1 VTATLDP
8 VRRHLAELDRTLH
21 GPGAMKRGMIAEVR
35 DGLEDAVA
43 GYREGGLDPQG
54 AATAAVRDF
63 GSVREV
69 APLLQEELTA
79 RQGRR
84 TAQLLL
90 VAFPAMLIAWELLW
104 TTGNG
109 WSAPPPAAVSV
120 LSRAIDILTVLIT
133 IAALVL
139 LLVTFRGCRLP
150 PWITRLIGLVAT
162 LGVVG
167 CSGMSVVMNLLTPQQ
182 AADMFTTQPAVV
194 AVGVMSAAASALVT
208 RSAVR
213 SLRFARASRRSD
225 QRADP
230 QVG

>member
-1 VTATLDP
+1 MTTAVDP
-8 VRRHLAELDRTLH
+8 VRAHVAELDRMLH
-21 GPGAMKRGMIAEVR
+21 GPGSMKRGMIAEVR

-43 GYREGGLDPQG
+43 GYREGGLDPHT

-84 TAQLLL
+84 TAQLL
-90 VAFPAMLIAWELLW
+90 VVVFPAMLIAWDLLW

-109 WSAPPPAAVSV
+109 WSSPPAVVSV
-120 LSRAIDILTVLIT
+120 LARAIDSLTVVIT
-133 IAALVL
+133 AAALVL

-150 PWITRLIGLVAT
+150 QWITRLTGLVAA

-167 CSGMSVVMNLLTPQQ
+167 CTGMSVVMNLLTPQQ
-182 AADMFTTQPAVV
+182 AANMFSTQPAVV

>member
-1 VTATLDP
+1 VTTAVDP
-8 VRRHLAELDRTLH
+8 VRAHVAELDRMLH
-21 GPGAMKRGMIAEVR
+21 GPGSMKRGMIAEVR

-43 GYREGGLDPQG
+43 GYREGGLDPHT

-84 TAQLLL
+84 TAQLL
-90 VAFPAMLIAWELLW
+90 VVVFPAMLIAWDLLW

-109 WSAPPPAAVSV
+109 WSSSPPAVVSV
-120 LSRAIDILTVLIT
+120 LARAIDILTVVIT
-133 IAALVL
+133 AAALVL

-150 PWITRLIGLVAT
+150 QWITRLTGLVAA

-167 CSGMSVVMNLLTPQQ
+167 CTGMSVVMNLLTPQQ
-182 AADMFTTQPAVV
+182 AANMFSTQPAVV

-213 SLRFARASRRSD
+213 SLRFARASLRSD
-225 QRADP
+225 QGADSEI
-230 QVG
+230 G

>member
-8 VRRHLAELDRTLH
+8 VRRHVAELDRTLH
-21 GPGAMKRGMIAEVR
+21 GPGAMKRSMIAEVR

-90 VAFPAMLIAWELLW
+90 VAFPAMLLAWDLLW

-109 WSAPPPAAVSV
+109 WSAPPPAAVFV
-120 LSRAIDILTVLIT
+120 LSRAIDTLTVLIT
-133 IAALVL
+133 AAALVL
-139 LLVTFRGCRLP
+139 LLVTFQGRRLP
-150 PWITRLIGLVAT
+150 QWITGLTGLVAA

-167 CSGMSVVMNLLTPQQ
+167 CFGMSVVMNLLTGHQ
-182 AADMFTTQPAVV
+182 AAEMLTTQPAVV
-194 AVGVMSAAASALVT
+194 AVSIGSVATSALVT

-213 SLRFARASRRSD
+213 SLRLARASRRSD
-225 QRADP
+225 EGAYP
-230 QVG
+230 

>member
-1 VTATLDP
+1 VTTAVDP
-8 VRRHLAELDRTLH
+8 VRAHVAELDRMLR
-21 GPGAMKRGMIAEVR
+21 GPGAMKRSMIAEVR

-43 GYREGGLDPQG
+43 GYAEGGLDPQG

-63 GSVREV
+63 GSVHEV

-84 TAQLLL
+84 TAQLL
-90 VAFPAMLIAWELLW
+90 VVVFPAMLIAWDLLW

-109 WSAPPPAAVSV
+109 WSTPPSVAVHI

-133 IAALVL
+133 ATAVVL
-139 LLVTFRGCRLP
+139 LLVTFQGRRLP
-150 PWITRLIGLVAT
+150 QWITGVTGVVAA

-167 CSGMSVVMNLLTPQQ
+167 CSGMSVVMNLLTPHQ
-182 AADMFTTQPAVV
+182 AAEMLTSQPAVV
-194 AVGVMSAAASALVT
+194 AVGVMSAVASALVT
-208 RSAVR
+208 RSAIR
-213 SLRFARASRRSD
+213 SLRLARALRRSD
-225 QRADP
+225 QGTDP

>member
-1 VTATLDP
+1 VTTAVDP
-8 VRRHLAELDRTLH
+8 VRAHVAELDRMLH
-21 GPGAMKRGMIAEVR
+21 GPGAMKRSMIAEVR
-35 DGLEDAVA
+35 GGLEDAVA
-43 GYREGGLDPQG
+43 GYQEGGLDPHS

-63 GSVREV
+63 GSVRDV

-84 TAQLLL
+84 TAQLL
-90 VAFPAMLIAWELLW
+90 VVVFPAMLIAWDVLW

-109 WSAPPPAAVSV
+109 WSAAPPAAVSV
-120 LSRAIDILTVLIT
+120 LSRAVDILTVLIAA
-133 IAALVL
+133 AALIL
-139 LLVTFRGCRLP
+139 LLVTFQGRRLP
-150 PWITRLIGLVAT
+150 QWVTGLIGLVAA

-167 CSGMSVVMNLLTPQQ
+167 CGGMSVVMNLLTPQQ
-182 AADMFTTQPAVV
+182 AADMLTTQPAVV

>member
-1 VTATLDP
+1 
-8 VRRHLAELDRTLH
+8 
-21 GPGAMKRGMIAEVR
+21 
-35 DGLEDAVA
+35 
-43 GYREGGLDPQG
+43 
-54 AATAAVRDF
+54 
-63 GSVREV
+63 
-69 APLLQEELTA
+69 
-79 RQGRR
+79 
-84 TAQLLL
+84 
-90 VAFPAMLIAWELLW
+90 
-104 TTGNG
+104 
-109 WSAPPPAAVSV
+109 
-120 LSRAIDILTVLIT
+120 VLIT
-133 IAALVL
+133 AAALVL
-139 LLVTFRGCRLP
+139 LLVTFRCCRLP
-150 PWITRLIGLVAT
+150 QWITRLIGLVAA

>member
-1 VTATLDP
+1 VTAALDP
-8 VRRHLAELDRTLH
+8 VRAHVTELDRMLH

-43 GYREGGLDPQG
+43 GYREGGLDPHR

-63 GSVREV
+63 GSVHEV

-84 TAQLLL
+84 TAQLLV
-90 VAFPAMLIAWELLW
+90 VAFPAMLLAWHLLW

-109 WSAPPPAAVSV
+109 WSAPPPIAVFA
-120 LSRAIDILTVLIT
+120 LSRAVDILTGLIT
-133 IAALVL
+133 AAALVL
-139 LLVTFRGCRLP
+139 LLVTFWGRPLP
-150 PWITRLIGLVAT
+150 QWITGLTGLVAA
-162 LGVVG
+162 LGVLG
-167 CSGMSVVMNLLTPQQ
+167 CGGMSVLMNLLAPHQ
-182 AADMFTTQPAVV
+182 AAEMLTTQPAVV
-194 AVGVMSAAASALVT
+194 AVGVLSAATSALVT

-213 SLRFARASRRSD
+213 SLRVARASRGSD
-225 QRADP
+225 EGADP